1 MTNHPTHSN
10 PLAVSTE
17 FSLRQHNTFG
27 IAAIASHFA
36 EIRSVADLQSVRL
49 NPQLMSM
56 PRLILGGG
64 SNLVLS
70 DRIDALVLHMCV
82 QGKQIVGSDADS
94 VYVQVAAGEN
104 WHQLVLWTLA
114 QGLGGLE
121 NMALIPGT
129 VGAAPVQNIGAYGL
143 ELKDV
148 FHSLDAFD
156 WESGELLTL
165 DKAACQFAY
174 RDSIFKQAFKGR
186 MTILQVTLA
195 LPRLWQPRLG
205 YADVQRFLDQAGIT
219 APTAQ
224 DVCNAVI
231 AIRQS
236 KLPDP
241 AQIGNAGSFFKNP
254 IVSAAQR
261 TQLLTQFPELV
272 SYALEDG
279 RYKLAAGWLIE
290 KAGWKGRQLG
300 RAGVYEKQA
309 LVLVNRGQATGADIR
324 ALAAAIEHDVS
335 ALFQVSL
342 EAEPVFTDSVQAM

>member
-1 MTNHPTHSN
+1 MTNLPIHPN
-10 PLAVSTE
+10 PLVVSNE

-36 EIRSVADLQSVRL
+36 EVHSLADLQSVRQH
-49 NPQLMSM
+49 PQLMSM

-64 SNLVLS
+64 SNLVLA
-70 DRIDALVLHMCV
+70 DRLDLLVLHMCLK
-82 QGKQIVGSDADS
+82 GKQIVGSDADT
-94 VYVQVAAGEN
+94 VYVQAAAGES
-104 WHQLVLWTLA
+104 WHELVLWTLA
-114 QGLGGLE
+114 QGIGGLE

-148 FHSLDAFD
+148 FHHLDAFD
-156 WESGELLTL
+156 WDSGELVTL

-186 MTILQVTLA
+186 LTILQVTLA
-195 LPRLWQPRLG
+195 LPRSWQPRLG
-205 YADVQRFLDQAGIT
+205 YADVQRFLDQSGIT
-219 APTAQ
+219 TPAAQ
-224 DVCNAVI
+224 DICNAVI

-254 IVSAAQR
+254 VVSAAQR
-261 TQLLTQFPELV
+261 TSLLAQFPELV
-272 SYALEDG
+272 SYALDDG

-290 KAGWKGRQLG
+290 KAGWKGRHLG

-324 ALAAAIEHDVS
+324 ALATAIEQDVR

-342 EAEPVFTDSVQAM
+342 EAEPVFAGTPQGM